1 MSTRKIAV
9 TEISHYGT
17 LIGGTMYWSPSLFHM
32 APTHDRIVPLAISDV
47 IHAKNLMQIYGIQGL
62 DQHKQGYVMMNNYPV
77 KVIKIMGRVMSYSFK
92 LFDEGGVKSR
102 NNFLLINLDDCSGDK
117 LLICAKVMERDAHF
131 PIRDMR
137 EDILIEAIGNVH
149 HLDNYMRQ
157 FQCLSAR
164 IVGRSS
170 DLAVEIKW
178 WSSTLE
184 TRKLLQSPWKY
195 MEIEKKKEKQ
205 RNEEDRNS
213 NLHEISAQNQC
224 VLTRAE
230 HSRRLQKKKLQL
242 NTGGAQ
248 ILQEYP
254 IGDSFTIPRNSP
266 EIIDLTL
273 EPEQEVET
281 EAESEAESELES
293 EAENE
298 SEVVA
303 NMPILASFLL
313 AREESEE
320 FHTAAEN

>member
-47 IHAKNLMQIYGIQGL
+47 VHAKNLMQIYGIQGL
-62 DQHKQGYVMMNNYPV
+62 DQHKQGYVMVNNYPV

-102 NNFLLINLDDCSGDK
+102 NNFYLINLDDCSGEK
-117 LLICAKVMERDAHF
+117 LLICAKVMERDALF
-131 PIRDMR
+131 PIRDVR
-137 EDILIEAIGNVH
+137 EDILIEAVGNVH
-149 HLDNYMRQ
+149 HLDNYVRQ
-157 FQCLSAR
+157 ILCLSAR
-164 IVGRSS
+164 IVGRYS

-178 WSSTLE
+178 WSLLLE
-184 TRKLLQSPWKY
+184 TRKLLQSPWKC
-195 MEIEKKKEKQ
+195 MEIENKKEKQ
-205 RNEEDRNS
+205 REKGNGKLS
-213 NLHEISAQNQC
+213 LHEISTQNEC

-230 HSRRLQKKKLQL
+230 HSRRLQKTKLQL
-242 NTGGAQ
+242 NKGGAQ
-248 ILQEYP
+248 ISQEYP
-254 IGDSFTIPRNSP
+254 IGDSFTISRNYP

-273 EPEQEVET
+273 EPEQEAGT
-281 EAESEAESELES
+281 ESDNEPEL
-293 EAENE
+293 
-298 SEVVA
+298 VA

-313 AREESEE
+313 AREELEE